1 MPPCRTPLRLE
12 HVSDLPPD
20 LPRLQTLALYLRLE
34 LARIEA
40 AIRQAEERAAAE
52 AARRPPQPPPDWLI
66 EHGIGVG
73 RAPVR
78 VHVGSCWDTR
88 SRCLPADRDTVRR
101 ALADG
106 VEACTH
112 CRPDTVLGV
121 LD

>member
-1 MPPCRTPLRLE
+1 M
-12 HVSDLPPD
+12 SDLPPD
-20 LPRLQTLALYLRLE
+20 LPRLQVLATYLRLE
-34 LARIEA
+34 LARVEA
-40 AIRQAEERAAAE
+40 GIRQAEQQAVAAS
-52 AARRPPQPPPDWLI
+52 ARRDPPAPPDWLI
-66 EHGIGVG
+66 EHGIGAG

-78 VHVGSCWDTR
+78 VHVGDCWDTR
-88 SRCLPADRDTVRR
+88 TRCAPADRDTARR